1 MVVEFRL
8 KEFFYTEK
16 SQTIKVLADLII
28 KLNYFLTMM
37 NDIGVLVRALS
48 RSRQRNVIFHT
59 N

>member
-48 RSRQRNVIFHT
+48 RSGQRNVIFHT